1 MPRISAH
8 RRLEQ
13 SKIDRY
19 IGLASAQMLLTT
31 SNRLAELR
39 ALAAVLAVAAMQ
51 SVSAKSWWRRR
62 CEREKHDAMAHSHRI
77 GQELDLICNHNFV

>member
-13 SKIDRY
+13 SKIDIY

-31 SNRLAELR
+31 SNRLAPLR
-39 ALAAVLAVAAMQ
+39 APRRGPRNRGDAECFGEEL
-51 SVSAKSWWRRR
+51 VSPEMR
-62 CEREKHDAMAHSHRI
+62 ERETRCDGALPLHRP
-77 GQELDLICNHNFV
+77 GA